1 MSKKIWMSII
11 AALILMSLSLFVTES
26 RASDERNDPG
36 EQIALPTEGI
46 VGTWYLSYNNDQ
58 EKLDEVFP
66 DIYAFGN
73 EMVIRPDGRIFWHIG
88 ACGAAGTYED
98 YGKQLA
104 VCASDI
110 MESDEYRIAAT
121 IDDSGKLFMTYRS
134 VPLEWAYR
142 SDKYW

>member
-1 MSKKIWMSII
+1 MNKKTWMSIFT
-11 AALILMSLSLFVTES
+11 AMILMSLLAFVTES
-26 RASDERNDPG
+26 RASDERKDAK
-36 EQIALPTEGI
+36 EQIVTPTEGI

-58 EKLDEVFP
+58 EKLDEAFP

-88 ACGAAGTYED
+88 AAGAAGTYEA

-121 IDDSGKLFMTYRS
+121 IDNGGKLFMTYKS
-134 VPLEWAYR
+134 VPLEWDYG
-142 SDKYW
+142 SNMY

>member
-11 AALILMSLSLFVTES
+11 AAVILMSLFLFVTES
-26 RASDERNDPG
+26 RASDER
-36 EQIALPTEGI
+36 I

-88 ACGAAGTYED
+88 ACGAAGTYEN

-121 IDDSGKLFMTYRS
+121 INDSGKLFMTYRS